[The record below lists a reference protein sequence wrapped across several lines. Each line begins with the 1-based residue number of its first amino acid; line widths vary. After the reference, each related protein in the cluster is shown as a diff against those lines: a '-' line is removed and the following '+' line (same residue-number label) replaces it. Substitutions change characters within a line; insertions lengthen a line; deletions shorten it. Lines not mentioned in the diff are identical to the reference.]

1 MPKTTE
7 RYKNFLNTYEFYSNS
22 IQFRIISSKSLE
34 KWKNVQSFQLN
45 QIANGKF
52 FFAQSRKEILL
63 LKYDMWSRFLFEIE
77 NFIIEF
83 AGKTSQKEMTD
94 FSIDF
99 ILSLAEKT
107 DKTYKEVILDEK
119 NEVFDLEFNKI
130 WLDLHDEVFKKFKE
144 SVKSLNGF
152 TFDLFFRGV
161 VDNLVEI
168 MQYMLLE
175 IHELDMMFCKRVT
188 KCIDCD
194 FASTCP
200 DIKQG
205 ESENNIPFII
215 INGLSNKIFTKENC
229 LIRHRIKTYKK
240 YFKIESIYLKNYSS
254 DKIKESI
261 LEIVEEEGLQ
271 IDYKMCIT
279 NN

>member
-22 IQFRIISSKSLE
+22 IQFRILSSKSLE

-144 SVKSLNGF
+144 SVKSLNGI
-152 TFDLFFRGV
+152 LFS
-161 VDNLVEI
+161 D
-168 MQYMLLE
+168 
-175 IHELDMMFCKRVT
+175 
-188 KCIDCD
+188 
-194 FASTCP
+194 SP
-200 DIKQG
+200 
-205 ESENNIPFII
+205 
-215 INGLSNKIFTKENC
+215 C
-229 LIRHRIKTYKK
+229 LISGHVEAKSQ
-240 YFKIESIYLKNYSS
+240 SIHF
-254 DKIKESI
+254 
-261 LEIVEEEGLQ
+261 VTRLQ
-271 IDYKMCIT
+271 NIIS
-279 NN
+279 NS